1 MLPTRPVNFPASP
14 LAIASRTEPFHH
26 EFVAMQLNGVIGH
39 LPIPRP
45 AGKHRSRAI
54 LNLHCR
60 RFAFSS
66 EPDPAP
72 RPFLPVTP
80 LTTRVT
86 GGTYARLPDRHFP
99 SCCANLLSA
108 CGHLIAPAPRLLNLL
123 EPGLI
128 TRDGCGAGRIIV
140 FVRRREA
147 RSLRLQ

>member
-26 EFVAMQLNGVIGH
+26 EFVAMLNGVIGH

-140 FVRRREA
+140 FVSRREA
-147 RSLRLQ
+147 RALRLQ